1 MFEIIKDISK
11 KIRDENNSERFSSMI
26 KEVWGVKHLVKKLP
40 FEQLGIKDNL
50 FPCLTE
56 SDIDDVY
63 ERSQPDLPTL
73 QRITA
78 HVKKIERIVNE
89 WNEDAKVAV
98 FGSWTNGFLIK
109 DWSDVDITILLR
121 SKLYSHPSKYK

>member
-1 MFEIIKDISK
+1 MFENIKDISK

-40 FEQLGIKDNL
+40 FEQLGIKVNL
-50 FPCLTE
+50 FSGLTE
-56 SDIDDVY
+56 IDFDDVY
-63 ERSQPDLPTL
+63 ERYQPDLSTL
-73 QRITA
+73 ERIST
-78 HVKKIERIVNE
+78 HVKKIERIVEE

-109 DWSDVDITILLR
+109 DWNDVDITILLR
-121 SKLYSHPSKYK
+121 DKL